1 MEENS
6 SSQELQYKRIDT
18 ASGEI
23 LTYMDHRRQGLVKSL
38 ATRWTKLNQSIM
50 GGLEWGTIVTI
61 GGMSGSGKSSIAN
74 ELETSLFDEN
84 PEENFSVLSFNFE
97 MLAMKQVGRK
107 ISSKMQ
113 KTVSELYSSTESLT
127 DTDFDV
133 AKELVQQDIS
143 KYDIYYVDVPGTV
156 EQVYNTIMRFHEE
169 QQRKKGDDYGSVIF
183 LDHTLLTKGRNGQQE
198 RHLLAELYR
207 MFMYIKKQIK
217 CIVVALSQLN
227 REIER
232 AERLANPM
240 LHYPMKKDIF
250 GSDSVF
256 HGSDNVII
264 SHKPF
269 MLNMQTYG
277 PNNLP
282 ILNPMNA
289 KQAMIYWH
297 LIKNRE
303 GEAGLVLGMLDNL
316 KYNRVDE
323 YYEPGKMNFN
333 M

>member
-6 SSQELQYKRIDT
+6 SRLEYKRIDQ

-23 LTYMDHRRQGLVKSL
+23 LDYINHRRQGLVKSL

-74 ELETSLFDEN
+74 ELETSLFDHN
-84 PEENFSVLSFNFE
+84 KDQVFSVLSFNFE

-107 ISSKMQ
+107 LSAKMQ
-113 KTVSELYSSTESLT
+113 RTVSELYSSTESLT
-127 DTDFDV
+127 EADFEV
-133 AKELVQQDIS
+133 AKELVKKDIS

-156 EQVYNTIMRFHEE
+156 EQIYNTILRFHE
-169 QQRKKGDDYGSVIF
+169 QQLKIKGDEYGTVIF
-183 LDHTLLTKGRNGQQE
+183 LDHTLLTKGRSGQQE

-207 MFMYIKKQIK
+207 MFMYMKKQIN
-217 CIVVALSQLN
+217 CIIVALSQLN

-232 AERLANPM
+232 AERLSNPM

-264 SHKPF
+264 SHKPY
-269 MLNMQTYG
+269 MLNLQTYG

-289 KQAMIYWH
+289 KQAMLYWH

-316 KYNRVDE
+316 KHNRVDE
-323 YYEPGKMNFN
+323 YYEPGNLNFN
-333 M
+333 T

>member
-6 SSQELQYKRIDT
+6 FSQELQYKRIDQ

-23 LTYMDHRRQGLVKSL
+23 LEYMDDRRKGLVKSL
-38 ATRWTKLNQSIM
+38 ATRWNKLNDSIM

-74 ELETSLFDEN
+74 ELETSLFDHN
-84 PEENFSVLSFNFE
+84 TDQTFSVLSFNFE

-107 ISSKMQ
+107 ISAKMQ
-113 KTVSELYSSTESLT
+113 KTVSELYSSAEPLPE
-127 DTDFDV
+127 TDFDV
-133 AKELVQQDIS
+133 ATEIVKKDIS
-143 KYDIYYVDVPGTV
+143 QYDIYYVDVPGTV
-156 EQVYNTIMRFHEE
+156 EQIYNTIMKFHE
-169 QQRKKGDDYGSVIF
+169 QQLKLKGEKYGTVVF
-183 LDHTLLTKGRNGQQE
+183 LDHTLLTKGRSGQQE
-198 RHLLAELYR
+198 RQLLSELYR
-207 MFMYIKKQIK
+207 MFMFIKKKIN
-217 CIVVALSQLN
+217 CIVIALSQLN

-232 AERLANPM
+232 AERLSNPM

-256 HGSDNVII
+256 HGSDNVLI
-264 SHKPF
+264 SHKPY
-269 MLNMQTYG
+269 MLNLQTYG

-282 ILNPMNA
+282 ILNPMNP
-289 KQAMIYWH
+289 KQAMLYWH

-303 GEAGLVLGMLDNL
+303 GESGLVLGMLDNL
-316 KYNRVDE
+316 KHNRVDE
-323 YYEPGKMNFN
+323 YFEPGNLNFN